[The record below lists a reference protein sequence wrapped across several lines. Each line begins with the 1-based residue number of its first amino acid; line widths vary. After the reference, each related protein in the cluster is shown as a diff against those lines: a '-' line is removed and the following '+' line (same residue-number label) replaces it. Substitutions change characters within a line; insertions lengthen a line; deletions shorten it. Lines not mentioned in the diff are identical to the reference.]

1 MVAFVVMFLVMS
13 ISSNRTKPVV
23 ASADLVMT
31 SSLKSSPAVVCEK
44 VVLESSISPEAVTP
58 VPDQLCSSPP

>member
-1 MVAFVVMFLVMS
+1 MVAVVFMVLVMS

-23 ASADLVMT
+23 ASADLVIT
-31 SSLKSSPAVVCEK
+31 SNWKSSPAVVCVK

-58 VPDQLCSSPP
+58 VPDQLLSSPP